1 MAFKRGICHL
11 SCPTQALSCNTA
23 SDFTCLGS
31 EHLRILDSE
40 NLKMTIAKVLQ
51 FPGSSG
57 CAFLLRVRT
66 PWIRCPLR
74 TKKKK
79 GQHQSPW
86 CAMKYTKSALATFN
100 EALDSN
106 YISTTWFFL
115 LNFCQ
120 NHCKPA
126 LPPEATNVRSLKET
140 KVCSPGLKSMPRTF
154 SPVRDEFSEKVP
166 PLTLPHGRAHRCPWS
181 LWMSYQNPPSKP

>member
-1 MAFKRGICHL
+1 MVQGQPTTSCLSSPKCRREPGDAVGDEASKRRKVWPKLFWIVDVSGFAHVCTTPLPSQLRCARGRFHVSSHLPLEMAFKRGICHL

-74 TKKKK
+74 TKKRMA
-79 GQHQSPW
+79 S
-86 CAMKYTKSALATFN
+86 
-100 EALDSN
+100 
-106 YISTTWFFL
+106 ISR
-115 LNFCQ
+115 
-120 NHCKPA
+120 H
-126 LPPEATNVRSLKET
+126 
-140 KVCSPGLKSMPRTF
+140 
-154 SPVRDEFSEKVP
+154 DVP
-166 PLTLPHGRAHRCPWS
+166 
-181 LWMSYQNPPSKP
+181 